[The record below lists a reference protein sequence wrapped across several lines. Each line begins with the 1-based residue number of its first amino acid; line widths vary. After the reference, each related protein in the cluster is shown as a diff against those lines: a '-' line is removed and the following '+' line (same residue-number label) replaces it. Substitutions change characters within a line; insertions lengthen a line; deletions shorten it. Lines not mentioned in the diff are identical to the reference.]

1 MSEKMA
7 FLNIGIVTFVI
18 SLIIR
23 CNLLYNDLR
32 GGEGIIDLFCD
43 FASIE
48 KSELAGFL
56 NVLII
61 IGLIV
66 IILHCSEFKG
76 YKAKFWD
83 RFPGAIVFS
92 IASTAVMLLLGAIFD
107 HGLIKAPDEPG
118 LIIIWFVFIQAMYI
132 FFLPLIIIVL
142 IINIH
147 VWNKAVNK
155 YNKKQKE
162 LEKSHSE

>member
-1 MSEKMA
+1 MA
-7 FLNIGIVTFVI
+7 FLNIGIVMFVI
-18 SLIIR
+18 SLILR
-23 CNLLYNDLR
+23 CYQFYYDLR

-43 FASIE
+43 FAAIE

-61 IGLIV
+61 AGLLT
-66 IILHCSEFKG
+66 IILHCSEFKV
-76 YKAKFWD
+76 YKEEFLD
-83 RFPGAIVFS
+83 RFHGTVVFS
-92 IASTAVMLLLGAIFD
+92 ISSTAVMLLLGAIFD

-142 IINIH
+142 IININ
-147 VWNKAVNK
+147 VWNKAVIR
-155 YNKKQKE
+155 YNRKQKE
-162 LEKSHSE
+162 FEKSHSE

>member
-7 FLNIGIVTFVI
+7 FLNIGIVMFVI
-18 SLIIR
+18 SLILR
-23 CNLLYNDLR
+23 CYQFYYDLR

-43 FASIE
+43 FVSIE

-76 YKAKFWD
+76 YKEEFLD
-83 RFPGAIVFS
+83 RFHGTVVFS
-92 IASTAVMLLLGAIFD
+92 ISSTAVMLLLGAIFD

-147 VWNKAVNK
+147 VWNKAVIR
-155 YNKKQKE
+155 YNRKQKE
-162 LEKSHSE
+162 FEKSHSE